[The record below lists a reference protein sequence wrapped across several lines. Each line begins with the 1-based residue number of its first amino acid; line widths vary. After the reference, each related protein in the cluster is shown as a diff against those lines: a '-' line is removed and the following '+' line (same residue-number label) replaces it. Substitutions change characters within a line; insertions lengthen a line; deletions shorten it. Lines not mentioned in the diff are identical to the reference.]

1 MIPTLNRI
9 IWNILLVAF
18 LAAGFA
24 ACQKD
29 PSDFKD
35 LETWIVKN
43 YFLPGKDRATVESS
57 FKVCGTNNEG
67 VIDNLTFI
75 YKSKSKDL
83 NKTVDDLVSAR
94 IEGNC
99 SDCNDD
105 PRYND
110 IIEVLE
116 KWRLEIE
123 SQKMSPDKLAYE
135 YAFFQHLLYLKHTE
149 KIQDES
155 IRVFYEMAKSD
166 SIKDCLKKRMPE
178 KAKSGQRPK
187 KTQDGIKKPKQ
198 KGEEGGKKDNPSKE
212 DLNTKWI
219 LAAFV
224 LLSLLAGRYIIRRFK
239 NIGALPS
246 QKVFSNANPLGSH
259 GDQHQTGIDT
269 QKQHNVER
277 KISINE
283 SHAPKANEKQ
293 QPPTQDPPLIEKK
306 KEIIPEKPAI
316 AVPPV
321 TEHEKNIEK
330 PLPPPVQENKT
341 TEKPPNETTHGST
354 VQFARIPSGNLFF
367 SFSPHPEY
375 PDTPFIIDERTSTF
389 DLVKDPQTLERLFSM
404 IDQLKDAC
412 ELMNINQPRLNTYD
426 VRTKGK
432 VVREGEYWR
441 ITKKL
446 KLDW

>member
-1 MIPTLNRI
+1 MLSPTLANRI
-9 IWNILLVAF
+9 KFLSLSAAYKIVQDPVAPN
-18 LAAGFA
+18 
-24 ACQKD
+24 CR
-29 PSDFKD
+29 D
-35 LETWIVKN
+35 LEVVAPLGEITEPRLGLFGESVDEHESRFPFVTREAHAI
-43 YFLPGKDRATVESS
+43 PECVE
-57 FKVCGTNNEG
+57 E
-67 VIDNLTFI
+67 L
-75 YKSKSKDL
+75 
-83 NKTVDDLVSAR
+83 
-94 IEGNC
+94 
-99 SDCNDD
+99 
-105 PRYND
+105 
-110 IIEVLE
+110 
-116 KWRLEIE
+116 
-123 SQKMSPDKLAYE
+123 
-135 YAFFQHLLYLKHTE
+135 H
-149 KIQDES
+149 
-155 IRVFYEMAKSD
+155 
-166 SIKDCLKKRMPE
+166 RM
-178 KAKSGQRPK
+178 
-187 KTQDGIKKPKQ
+187 
-198 KGEEGGKKDNPSKE
+198 
-212 DLNTKWI
+212 
-219 LAAFV
+219 
-224 LLSLLAGRYIIRRFK
+224 
-239 NIGALPS
+239 
-246 QKVFSNANPLGSH
+246 GSH